1 MDERGANIDLL
12 FRNGLKDYEVLP
24 PPEVWGK
31 INPLVKKTSRPVVIL
46 KAAAIIAAVTSI
58 SFLAYMAG
66 RENTEK
72 LSDTI
77 ASFIIA
83 ESSPLQFSATDPV
96 TTPVFKDRLQ
106 SSITTSQ
113 VSEASQE
120 NDSMNDNQFDST
132 TPAKVG
138 DLTSIPEV
146 VSGNR
151 EYFLANSDRNQD
163 TREEGSFNISTPD
176 PVFYPEIKPVIG
188 EKWSIAAMASPTYY
202 SRFSSQNSDNVNQL
216 MASEQSIVS
225 YTGGF
230 AVSYKI
236 NKRFSIQTGLLYAT
250 MGQKVDGINSFGGF
264 HKYFESKGTHNF
276 AVVTSSGSVLT
287 SNPDVYL
294 LADGSGERVLTE
306 YNRDVFDPMKANLQ
320 YIDNN
325 IIQNFSYIQLPVVL
339 RYKIIDRSVDFNLS
353 GGVSYDMLID
363 NSVYS
368 GIDGDKYPIG
378 TTNGLNPFTI
388 TSSFGMGLEYS
399 LSKKMSLNLEP
410 TFRYY
415 LNPFNGSSGL
425 KVHPYSIGVFS
436 GFSYKF

>member
-31 INPLVKKTSRPVVIL
+31 INPLVKKTSHPLVIL
-46 KAAAIIAAVTSI
+46 RAAAIIAAVTSI

-72 LSDTI
+72 LSDTV

-83 ESSPLQFSATDPV
+83 ESIPLQFSAIDPV
-96 TTPVFKDRLQ
+96 DHPVLTESLQ
-106 SSITTSQ
+106 SNVQADQVTETVQAFYPISDTRFVSIAA
-113 VSEASQE
+113 VKAVDL
-120 NDSMNDNQFDST
+120 NNIPD
-132 TPAKVG
+132 VG
-138 DLTSIPEV
+138 
-146 VSGNR
+146 SGKR
-151 EYFLANSDRNQD
+151 EYFLAENYKSQGTKKED
-163 TREEGSFNISTPD
+163 SFNITTPYQ
-176 PVFYPEIKPVIG
+176 VFYPEIKPVIS
-188 EKWSIAAMASPTYY
+188 EKWSIAAMASPTFY
-202 SRFSSQNSDNVNQL
+202 SRFSSQNSDNINQI

-236 NKRFSIQTGLLYAT
+236 NKRFSIQTGMLYAT
-250 MGQKVDGINSFGGF
+250 MGQKIDGINSFGGF
-264 HKYFESKGTHNF
+264 HKYFDSKGTHNF

-339 RYKIIDRSVDFNLS
+339 RYKIVDRSVDFNLA
-353 GGVSYDMLID
+353 GGISYDMLID
-363 NSVYS
+363 NSVYA

-378 TTNGLNPFTI
+378 TTGGLNPFTI

-415 LNPFNGSSGL
+415 LNPFNGGSGL
-425 KVHPYSIGVFS
+425 NVHPYSIGVFS
-436 GFSYKF
+436 GFSYRF